1 MGVLHAA
8 FFNAGMAFA
17 DIHTLLPVF
26 LSYFSNSKILIGL
39 FVSFYGISGV
49 VPQLFVANRLE
60 NKIHKKP
67 LMITAITVRALSFA
81 LLAVITFFF
90 ADSNHVFMVISLFV
104 LFNLFSFMG
113 GVAVIPFMDIWGKTI
128 PAHVRGRFFG
138 HRQFWGG
145 LTAIGAGS
153 VAKIVLDKDSIS
165 FANSYTILFALAF
178 ILMSISYIALGSVKE
193 TAEEVHDKILS
204 FRQFLKKSLSILK
217 SDKNY
222 RKFIYIQI
230 LIGANTLA
238 LPFYIIYAKEEYFIS
253 LGMVGIFI
261 AAKMFGRAISNLL
274 WAYVAD
280 FFGNKRLFQISILL
294 GMSVP
299 VLALLIPAELP
310 GLFIVLFILSGFC
323 ISGVQIGKNSFLL
336 DIAPSK
342 DRLAYIG
349 LNSSL
354 TFIIMFFPF
363 LGGIILDYL
372 NYKVLFYITFLL
384 IFLAFITSFTLNEK
398 GR

>member
-1 MGVLHAA
+1 
-8 FFNAGMAFA
+8 
-17 DIHTLLPVF
+17 
-26 LSYFSNSKILIGL
+26 
-39 FVSFYGISGV
+39 
-49 VPQLFVANRLE
+49 
-60 NKIHKKP
+60 
-67 LMITAITVRALSFA
+67 
-81 LLAVITFFF
+81 
-90 ADSNHVFMVISLFV
+90 
-104 LFNLFSFMG
+104 
-113 GVAVIPFMDIWGKTI
+113 
-128 PAHVRGRFFG
+128 
-138 HRQFWGG
+138 
-145 LTAIGAGS
+145 

-204 FRQFLKKSLSILK
+204 FRQFLKKTLSILK